1 MNPSTELFIDKKLII
16 SDNFGGLDRDYI
28 NFIVPKGETVKSM
41 ILESFT
47 GEDKVAFF
55 ALQKNDKYTANDD
68 ITLMISYGHFG
79 PGTDDNKIGSD
90 LLYYEK
96 NSYYGY
102 AQREKIELDAGYYTL
117 RVQQGNSSNASYS
130 FSIYLK

>member
-1 MNPSTELFIDKKLII
+1 MFIDKKLII

-28 NFIVPKGETVKSM
+28 NFIVPQGETVKSM

-68 ITLMISYGHFG
+68 INLMISYGF
-79 PGTDDNKIGSD
+79 
-90 LLYYEK
+90 
-96 NSYYGY
+96 
-102 AQREKIELDAGYYTL
+102 
-117 RVQQGNSSNASYS
+117 
-130 FSIYLK
+130 

>member
-96 NSYYGY
+96 SSYYGY
-102 AQREKIELDAGYYTL
+102 AQRDKIELDAGFYTL